1 MKKRWCIWGV
11 SALLYALAVVS
22 GLAWENSWIP
32 LALFGVSWIIVGW
45 KVVWKAL
52 RNIAHGQVF
61 DENFLM
67 LIASVGAF
75 AIGEGAEGAAVML
88 FYQLGEI
95 FEDMAVAK
103 SRRSVTELMSIRPDT
118 ATVLRN
124 GQTAV
129 VSPEDVATGETILV
143 AAGEKIPLDGVI
155 LTGFSSL
162 DTAAL
167 TGESMPRDVS
177 PGDSVYSGSVNGGG
191 VLTIQ
196 TTGTYGESTVAKI
209 LDMVENAAARKSHSE
224 NFITRFAAVYTP
236 VVVISAVVLA
246 IVPPLL
252 FHGAWKTWLYRALEF
267 LVVSCPCA
275 LVISVPLSFFGGI
288 GGASR
293 QGILV
298 KGSAGLEQL
307 AKTKIAA
314 FDKTGTITE
323 GSFHISRICTVEPG
337 REEELLTLAAK
348 AESGSTH
355 PIARSLMQACGLSTR
370 DIQNTDA
377 VEEAGYGICASVDG
391 QMVLVGNEKL
401 LHRHGVPCTPAMT
414 EPGET
419 PIYVAVGEA
428 DTDVA
433 YMGWIGITDR
443 MREET
448 PAMLRG
454 LKQIGVRKTVLLTG
468 DKQEVGEKIA
478 KPLGIDVVKGGLL
491 PGDKVEA
498 VEALLEEKKFGET
511 LVYLGDGINDAPV
524 LARADIG
531 VAMGGLG
538 SDAAMEA
545 ADAVIMSDDPSKLVT
560 AIRIAKK
567 NMTIVQENIVF
578 AIGVKVLVM
587 VMAAIGIAN
596 MWWAV
601 FADVGVSVI
610 AIANAL
616 RCLKS

>member
-11 SALLYALAVVS
+11 SALLYAVGVVCSIAVDNRWCKLIFF
-22 GLAWENSWIP
+22 GLSWI
-32 LALFGVSWIIVGW
+32 VVGW

-52 RNIAHGQVF
+52 RNIAHGQIF

-67 LIASVGAF
+67 LVASVGAF

-95 FEDMAVAK
+95 FESMAVAK

-118 ATVLRN
+118 ATVLRD
-124 GQTAV
+124 GQAST
-129 VSPEDVATGETILV
+129 VSPEDVATGETIV
-143 AAGEKIPLDGVI
+143 VSAGEKIPLDGVI

-167 TGESMPRDVS
+167 TGESLPRDVS

-191 VLTIQ
+191 VLTIR

-209 LDMVENAAARKSHSE
+209 LDMVENAAARKSRSE

-236 VVVISAVVLA
+236 AVVGLAVLLA
-246 IVPPLL
+246 ILPPLL

-293 QGILV
+293 QGILI
-298 KGSAGLEQL
+298 KGSSALEQL

-314 FDKTGTITE
+314 FDKTGTITK
-323 GSFHISRICTVEPG
+323 GTFHIGRICPREPWS
-337 REEELLTLAAK
+337 EEKLLTMAAI

-355 PIARSLMQACGLSTR
+355 PIARSLMNASRISGNDLP
-370 DIQNTDA
+370 NTDA

-391 QMVLVGNEKL
+391 KMVLVGNEKL
-401 LHRHGVPCTPAMT
+401 LTRHGISCTPAQT

-419 PIYVAVGEA
+419 PIYVAIGTPETMSYA
-428 DTDVA
+428 
-433 YMGWIGITDR
+433 GWIGITDQ

-454 LKQIGVRKTVLLTG
+454 LKQIGVQKTVLLTG

-478 KPLGIDVVKGGLL
+478 GPLGIDMVKGGLL
-491 PGDKVEA
+491 PGDKVSA
-498 VEALLEEKKFGET
+498 VETLLEGKKPGET

-524 LARADIG
+524 LARADVGI
-531 VAMGGLG
+531 AMGGLG

-560 AIRIAKK
+560 AIRIANKT
-567 NMTIVQENIVF
+567 MTIVYQNIVF

-587 VMAAIGIAN
+587 VLAALGIAG
-596 MWWAV
+596 MWLAV

-616 RCLKS
+616 RCLKA

>member
-1 MKKRWCIWGV
+1 MKKRWCIWDSGAV
-11 SALLYALAVVS
+11 LYAVGLVLSHVVQK
-22 GLAWENSWIP
+22 AWISTVV
-32 LALFGVSWIIVGW
+32 FGVVWLFIGW
-45 KVVWKAL
+45 KVIWKAL
-52 RNIAHGQVF
+52 RNIVHGQIF

-67 LIASVGAF
+67 LVASAGAF

-95 FEDMAVAK
+95 FEHMAMAK
-103 SRRSVTELMSIRPDT
+103 SRRSVAELMSIRPDT
-118 ATVLRN
+118 ATVLRD
-124 GQTAV
+124 GQTVTVEPEEVAV
-129 VSPEDVATGETILV
+129 GETIVV

-177 PGDSVYSGSVNGGG
+177 PGENVYSGSVNGGG
-191 VLTIQ
+191 VLTIR

-209 LDMVENAAARKSHSE
+209 LDMVENAAARKSRSE

-236 VVVISAVVLA
+236 IVVGLAVCLA
-246 IVPPLL
+246 ILPPLC
-252 FHGAWKTWLYRALEF
+252 FHGAWKTWIYRALEF

-307 AKTKIAA
+307 SHTKIAA

-323 GSFHISRICTVEPG
+323 GTFHVSRIQSNDNVSED
-337 REEELLTLAAK
+337 ELLTLAAM

-355 PIARSLMQACGLSTR
+355 PIARSLLAACGMDAKDLLP
-370 DIQNTDA
+370 NTDA
-377 VEEAGYGICASVDG
+377 VEEAGYGICAAVDG
-391 QMVLVGNEKL
+391 HMVLVGNEKL
-401 LHRHGVPCTPAMT
+401 LHRHAIDCTAAQT

-419 PIYVAVGEA
+419 PIYVSIDEA
-428 DTDVA
+428 YA
-433 YMGWIGITDR
+433 GWIGITDR
-443 MREET
+443 VRDET

-454 LKQIGVRKTVLLTG
+454 LRKVGVQKTVLLTG
-468 DKQEVGEKIA
+468 DKQAVGEKTA
-478 KPLGIDVVKGGLL
+478 TALGIDRVQGDLL
-491 PGDKVEA
+491 PGDKVAA
-498 VEALLEEKKFGET
+498 VEALLNEKKPGET

-524 LARADIG
+524 LARADVGI
-531 VAMGGLG
+531 AMGGLG

-545 ADAVIMSDDPSKLVT
+545 ADVVIMSDDPAKLVT
-560 AIRIAKK
+560 AIQIAQKT
-567 NMTIVQENIVF
+567 MTIVRQNIVF

-587 VMAAIGIAN
+587 LLAAVGIAN
-596 MWWAV
+596 MWLAV
-601 FADVGVSVI
+601 FADVGVSVL

-616 RCLKS
+616 RCLRT

>member
-1 MKKRWCIWGV
+1 MKKRWCIWGIG
-11 SALLYALAVVS
+11 AALYAVGLVLSGVVQETWISMAVYGAVW
-22 GLAWENSWIP
+22 LWI
-32 LALFGVSWIIVGW
+32 GW

-67 LIASVGAF
+67 MVASAGAF

-95 FEDMAVAK
+95 FESMAVAK

-118 ATVLRN
+118 ATVLRE
-124 GQTAV
+124 GQAV
-129 VSPEDVATGETILV
+129 TVEPEEVAVGETIIV

-167 TGESMPRDVS
+167 TGESMPKDVS
-177 PGDSVYSGSVNGGG
+177 PGETVYSGSINGGG
-191 VLTIQ
+191 VLTIR

-209 LDMVENAAARKSHSE
+209 LDMVENAAARKSRSE

-236 VVVISAVVLA
+236 VVVCAAVVLA
-246 IVPPLL
+246 ILPPLL
-252 FHGAWKTWLYRALEF
+252 FHGAWKTWIYRALEF

-307 AKTKIAA
+307 SHTKIAA

-323 GSFHISRICTVEPG
+323 GAFHVSRIQSLAQG
-337 REEELLTLAAK
+337 REDELLTMAAI

-355 PIARSLMQACGLSTR
+355 PIARSLLAACGMDANELP
-370 DIQNTDA
+370 NTDA
-377 VEEAGYGICASVDG
+377 VEEAGYGICAAVDG
-391 QMVLVGNEKL
+391 HRVLVGNEKL
-401 LHRHGVPCTPAMT
+401 LHRHGIDCTPALT

-419 PIYVAVGEA
+419 PIYVAIDEA
-428 DTDVA
+428 YA
-433 YMGWIGITDR
+433 GWIGITDR
-443 MREET
+443 VRDET

-454 LKQIGVRKTVLLTG
+454 LREVGVQKTVLLTG
-468 DKQEVGEKIA
+468 DKQAVGEKTA
-478 KPLGIDVVKGGLL
+478 AMLGIDRVQGDLL
-491 PGDKVEA
+491 PGDKVAA
-498 VEALLEEKKFGET
+498 VEALLNEKNPGET

-524 LARADIG
+524 LARADVG

-545 ADAVIMSDDPSKLVT
+545 ADVVIMRDDPAKLVT
-560 AIRIAKK
+560 AIRIAQKT
-567 NMTIVQENIVF
+567 MTIVHQNIVF

-587 VMAAIGIAN
+587 LASAVGIAN
-596 MWWAV
+596 MWLAV
-601 FADVGVSVI
+601 FADVGVSVL

-616 RCLKS
+616 RCLRTQV